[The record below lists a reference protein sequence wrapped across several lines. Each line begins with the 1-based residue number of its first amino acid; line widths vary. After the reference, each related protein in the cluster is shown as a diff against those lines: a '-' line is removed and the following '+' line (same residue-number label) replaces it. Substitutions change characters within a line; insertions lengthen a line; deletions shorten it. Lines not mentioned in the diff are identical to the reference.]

1 MLDVL
6 PLQGSPTEGI
16 SPYNPLVVALVL
28 LAGGATI
35 SALFVYREVQGRHGP
50 EDRGSFA
57 WLFGLI
63 GGISLLVS
71 GEIFWANWAGF
82 PATQYTEL
90 FGVAE
95 TMYATVMLAAAFVI
109 YTDLDP
115 RPFTWLTAVT
125 GVMLIQGANAI
136 LSFELTLQPFVSAT
150 IWACAGLAGILLLPG
165 AYLDEGSDGR
175 RYLGYLVVLLLVVV
189 GVLALGMGVTA
200 HYGHIAEVAGT

>member
-165 AYLDEGSDGR
+165 VYLDEGSDGR